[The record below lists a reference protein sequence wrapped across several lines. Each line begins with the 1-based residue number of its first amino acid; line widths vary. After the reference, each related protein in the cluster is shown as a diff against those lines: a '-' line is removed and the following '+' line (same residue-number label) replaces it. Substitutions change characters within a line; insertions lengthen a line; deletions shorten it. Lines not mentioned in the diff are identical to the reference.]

1 MAMGTTEMTRGKV
14 LTRLRPHALAAL
26 TLMGAQAA
34 PALAAEWRFTPE
46 LLLRETYSDNYN
58 LAPSGSEQSGFVTEI
73 APGFTLTGQG
83 RRSQFRATYQAR
95 SVNYSGNNRGS
106 NFQNYLDAG
115 GRAELIDDF
124 LFIDGTANISNVSTS
139 AFGPQALDSTYATGN
154 RSEVRTYTISPY
166 AKKRFGSL
174 AQGEVRY
181 THQGV
186 SSDTGGFSNYNSDR
200 LNGSV
205 SSGEAYRTLGWDVA
219 ASTQQSRYS
228 DLDSVQNDYVNGTL
242 RYRLTE
248 QFSLTSSAGYERYT
262 YETVGDAPSG
272 ASWSVGFDWK
282 PSARTSLAA
291 TAGRRFYGAAYSLN
305 GSHRSRYTTW
315 NLSYNEDV
323 TTQQQQL
330 ADSGSVSTSS
340 FLNQAFLT
348 NIPDPV
354 ARSQAVDAF
363 IRATNL
369 PATLAN
375 GNQGLSNR
383 FFLQKRLQASVAF
396 NAAKSTA
403 VLSVYDTLRRP
414 QSDST
419 ANSSFGNTSFGNSN
433 AFFSDETRQRG
444 VSGLYSLRLST
455 LSTMN
460 LNAQY
465 YRTTSLLG
473 NITDDNKLVTLGLS
487 HQFSPRTSGTVELRR
502 YQGSF
507 NQTGSDFRENA
518 ISAYLSMR
526 L

>member
-1 MAMGTTEMTRGKV
+1 MATGTTEMTRGKAMM
-14 LTRLRPHALAAL
+14 RLRPQALAAL
-26 TLMGAQAA
+26 ALLGAQAA
-34 PALAAEWRFTPE
+34 PALAAEWRFTPQ
-46 LLLRETYSDNYN
+46 LTLRETYSDNYN

-83 RRSQFRATYQAR
+83 RRAQFRATYQAR
-95 SVNYSGNNRGS
+95 SVNYSSGGGGS
-106 NFQNYLDAG
+106 NIQNYLDAG
-115 GRAELIDDF
+115 GRMELIDDF
-124 LFIDGTANISNVSTS
+124 LFVDGTANISNVSAS
-139 AFGPQALDSTYATGN
+139 AFGPQALDSTYAIGN

-166 AKKRFGSL
+166 ARKRWGAL

-186 SSDTGGFSNYNSDR
+186 SSDTGGFANYNSDR
-200 LNGSV
+200 LNANI
-205 SSGEAYRTLGWDVA
+205 SSGEAYRTLGWDLA
-219 ASTQQSRYS
+219 ASTQESRYS
-228 DLDSVQNDYVNGTL
+228 DLDSVRSDYLNGTL

-248 QFSLTSSAGYERYT
+248 QFSLTGSAGYERYT
-262 YETVGDAPSG
+262 YQTLGDAPSG

-282 PSARTSLAA
+282 PSSRTSLAA
-291 TAGRRFYGAAYSLN
+291 TAGRRFYGTAYSLN
-305 GSHRSRYTTW
+305 GTHRSRNTTW
-315 NLSYNEDV
+315 NVSYNEDI
-323 TTQQQQL
+323 TTQQQQF
-330 ADSGSVSTSS
+330 ANSGSVSTSS

-354 ARSQAVDAF
+354 ARAQAVDAF

-383 FFLQKRLQASVAF
+383 FFLQKRLQASMAYTSG
-396 NAAKSTA
+396 KSTA
-403 VLSVYDTLRRP
+403 VASVYDTLRRP
-414 QSDST
+414 QSDNTASN
-419 ANSSFGNTSFGNSN
+419 ANSGFGNNN
-433 AFFSDETRQRG
+433 LFFSDQTRQRG

-465 YRTTSLLG
+465 YRTTSLLS
-473 NITDDNKLVTLGLS
+473 NVTDDNKLVTLGLS
-487 HQFSPRTSGTVELRR
+487 HQFSPRTTGTVELRR

-507 NQTGSDFRENA
+507 NQAGTDFRENA
-518 ISAYLSMR
+518 ISAYLTMR

>member
-1 MAMGTTEMTRGKV
+1 MGTTEMARGKII
-14 LTRLRPHALAAL
+14 LRLRPQVLAAL
-26 TLMGAQAA
+26 ALVGAQAA

-58 LAPSGSEQSGFVTEI
+58 LAPSGSEKSGFVTEI
-73 APGFTLTGQG
+73 APGFSLAGKG
-83 RRSQFRATYQAR
+83 RRSEFRASYQAR
-95 SVNYSGNNRGS
+95 SIHYTGGGSGS
-106 NFQNYLDAG
+106 DFQNYLDAG

-166 AKKRFGSL
+166 ARKRYGSL

-186 SSDTGGFSNYNSDR
+186 NSDTGGFSNYNSDR
-200 LNGSV
+200 LNANI
-205 SSGEAYRTLGWDVA
+205 SSGEAYRTLGWEVA
-219 ASTQQSRYS
+219 GSTQRSSYS
-228 DLDSVQNDYVNGTL
+228 DLDSVRSDYANGTL
-242 RYRLTE
+242 RYRLTD
-248 QFSLTSSAGYERYT
+248 QLSLTGSAGYERYT
-262 YETVGDAPSG
+262 YEAMGEAPSG

-282 PSARTSLAA
+282 PSSRTSLAA
-291 TAGRRFYGAAYSLN
+291 TAGRRFYGDAYSLN

-315 NLSYNEDV
+315 TVSYNEDV
-323 TTQQQQL
+323 TTQQEQF
-330 ADSGSVSTSS
+330 ANSGSVSTSS

-354 ARSQAVDAF
+354 ARAQAVDAF

-396 NAAKSTA
+396 TAAKSTA

-414 QSDST
+414 QSDNS
-419 ANSSFGNTSFGNSN
+419 ANAGFGNSN
-433 AFFSDETRQRG
+433 QFFSDQTRQRG
-444 VSGLYSLRLST
+444 LSGLYSLRLST
-455 LSTMN
+455 LSTVN

-465 YRTTSLLG
+465 YRTTSLLS

-487 HQFSPRTSGTVELRR
+487 HQFSPRTTGTVELRR

-507 NQTGSDFRENA
+507 NQIGSDFRENA

>member
-1 MAMGTTEMTRGKV
+1 MVMGITEMARAKSIF
-14 LTRLRPHALAAL
+14 RLRPQVLAAL
-26 TLMGAQAA
+26 ALLGAQAA
-34 PALAAEWRFTPE
+34 PALAAEWRFTPQ
-46 LLLRETYSDNYN
+46 LTLRETYSDNYN
-58 LAPSGSEQSGFVTEI
+58 LAPSGSEQSGFVTEV
-73 APGFTLTGQG
+73 APGFTLTGRG
-83 RRSQFRATYQAR
+83 RRSQFHATYQAR
-95 SVNYSGNNRGS
+95 GVSHTGGSGGS
-106 NFQNYLDAG
+106 NIQNYLDAG

-124 LFIDGTANISNVSTS
+124 LYVDGSANISNVSSS

-166 AKKRFGSL
+166 ARKRYGSL

-186 SSDTGGFSNYNSDR
+186 SSDTGGFANYNSDR
-200 LNGSV
+200 LNANV
-205 SSGEAYRTLGWDVA
+205 SSGEAYRTFGWDVA
-219 ASTQQSRYS
+219 GSTQQSTYS
-228 DLDSVQNDYVNGTL
+228 NLYSVRSDYVNGTL
-242 RYRLTE
+242 RYRLTD
-248 QFSLTSSAGYERYT
+248 QFSLTGSTGYERYT
-262 YETVGDAPSG
+262 YQTAGDAPSG

-282 PSARTSLAA
+282 PSSRTSLAA
-291 TAGRRFYGAAYSLN
+291 TAGHRFYGSAYSLN
-305 GSHRSRYTTW
+305 GTHRSRSTTW
-315 NLSYNEDV
+315 NVSYNEDI
-323 TTQQQQL
+323 TTQQQQF
-330 ADSGSVSTSS
+330 ANSGSVSTSS

-383 FFLQKRLQASVAF
+383 FFLQKRLQGSVAYT
-396 NAAKSTA
+396 AGKSTA
-403 VLSVYDTLRRP
+403 VASVYDTLRRP
-414 QSDST
+414 QSDNN
-419 ANSSFGNTSFGNSN
+419 ANTGFTNNN
-433 AFFSDETRQRG
+433 LFFSDQTRQRG
-444 VSGLYSLRLST
+444 VSGLYSLRLSS

-465 YRTTSLLG
+465 YRTTSLLS

-487 HQFSPRTSGTVELRR
+487 HQFSPRTTGTVELRR

-507 NQTGSDFRENA
+507 NQAGTDFRENA